1 VANIFEPEF
10 EDASDR
16 PEGWRWRFDRLGP
29 KIGADKLGATVYELP
44 PGARSFPY
52 HYEEPEEEW
61 LFCLA
66 GRPTLRTPAGERPLE
81 PGEVVCFPSGP
92 DGAHQ
97 VRNDTDEPVRVLI
110 LSTMTYPAVAV
121 YPDSGK
127 VLFATR
133 NPDDRALFRKADAV
147 DYWEGEL

>member
-1 VANIFEPEF
+1 MKAARTLTL
-10 EDASDR
+10 DS
-16 PEGWRWRFDRLGP
+16 
-29 KIGADKLGATVYELP
+29 TVTVEVP
-44 PGARSFPY
+44 DPICG
-52 HYEEPEEEW
+52 
-61 LFCLA
+61 
-66 GRPTLRTPAGERPLE
+66 